1 MIDKFTVTTTNPH
14 AAEHTRMLCGVL
26 ALDVAGDAGLLL
38 YVLDADELVGD
49 GVDDEAGGAVYL

>member
-1 MIDKFTVTTTNPH
+1 MMH
-14 AAEHTRMLCGVL
+14 AAEHMRMLCGVL

-49 GVDDEAGGAVYL
+49 GVDDEAGGGVYL